1 VESTDLRQTVQQLSD
16 DLSWLESHCRDSP
29 ALADQAGQIRLASSI
44 IRNVVGPSLEGQAPE
59 PLHIVVVGGAGA
71 GKSTVVNFLTGC
83 NAAEANP
90 QAGFT
95 RHPVAFVPADAVV
108 TWAAYPGFLGTLQR
122 RTEDAPSSQDEDIW
136 QLRRMATEGKA
147 NPLGD
152 VVVWDCPDMTT
163 WVAGQY
169 VYRLIEASGLADLI
183 VYVASDE
190 RYNDEVPTQFLHML
204 VRTGK
209 PVMVCLTKMRES
221 QADPLVEHFRREVL
235 GRLPRGPSGLPVV
248 PVLAIPF
255 LKSEALDEPAG
266 TAAAK
271 YRVPLLNQAVVLLD
285 NPADSRKRT
294 VKVGMRW
301 LSTSTDGIL
310 AAARADLQSLDD
322 WRGMVQA
329 GQVDFDRRYKREYL
343 TGEKLSK
350 LDRAR
355 EELIDTIDLPGAGKI
370 LSTVLWVLRAPYRL
384 IRGLMSSILVR
395 PDGVNLAE
403 KEVLDSALRGWLDQ
417 LRAESLRRN
426 DRHPFWKHISNGFS
440 SGFGTRANEKFEV
453 DYRRFQLGAA
463 DAIDTD
469 SRSLTT
475 LLRTSPIL
483 LAAVRT
489 VKLMLDLVAIGV
501 GIWLAG
507 VTWWALLA
515 IPILVSLVHQGFELI
530 VWQLIESKRETVR
543 SRKQT
548 LISQTISGPLSEYLI
563 AWPSS
568 GGSAYERLQATLRR
582 VPEGIA
588 RLAGF
593 IQQREEAA
601 AAMPS
606 SAVTTAPAPGA
617 MSIIRG

>member
-1 VESTDLRQTVQQLSD
+1 MLVESIDLRQTVQQLGD
-16 DLSWLESHCRDSP
+16 DLSWLEAHCRNSP
-29 ALADQAGQIRLASSI
+29 SLADQAGQIRLASSI
-44 IRNVVGPSLEGQAPE
+44 VRNVVSPSLEGQASE
-59 PLHIVVVGGAGA
+59 PLHVVVVGGAGA
-71 GKSTVVNFLTGC
+71 GKSTVVNFLTGFDV
-83 NAAEANP
+83 AEANP

-95 RHPVAFVPADAVV
+95 RHPVAYVPDDAAV
-108 TWAAYPGFLGTLQR
+108 TWAAYPGFLGPLR
-122 RTEDAPSSQDEDIW
+122 RQTEDAPSDRDDDIW

-147 NPLGD
+147 NPLGE
-152 VVVWDCPDMTT
+152 VVIWDCPDMTT

-235 GRLPRGPSGLPVV
+235 GRLPRGPAGLPVV

-255 LKSEALDEPAG
+255 LKSEQLGDPSG
-266 TAAAK
+266 PAAAK
-271 YRVPLLNQAVVLLD
+271 YRVPLLNQAVVLLE
-285 NPADSRKRT
+285 NPSESRKRT

-301 LSTSTDGIL
+301 LTTSTDGIL

-322 WRGMVQA
+322 WRGMVQS
-329 GQVDFDRRYKREYL
+329 GQVEFDARYRREYL

-355 EELIDTIDLPGAGKI
+355 GELIDMIDLPGAGKI

-384 IRGLMSSILVR
+384 IRGLMNSVLVR

-426 DRHPFWKHISNGFS
+426 DRHPFWKHISDGFA
-440 SGFGTRANEKFEV
+440 SGSGTQAGEKFEV

-463 DAIDTD
+463 DAVDTD

-475 LLRTSPIL
+475 LLRTSPVL
-483 LAAVRT
+483 LAAVRV
-489 VKLMLDLVAIGV
+489 VKLVLDLIAVGV
-501 GIWLAG
+501 GVWVAG
-507 VTWWALLA
+507 LTWWALLA
-515 IPILVSLVHQGFELI
+515 IPVTVSLVHQGFELV
-530 VWQLIESKRETVR
+530 VWQLIERKRETVR

-548 LISQTISGPLSEYLI
+548 LISQTISGPMSEWLV
-563 AWPSS
+563 AWPST
-568 GGSAYERLQATLRR
+568 GGSAYEKLQATLRR

-588 RLAGF
+588 RLATLVEE
-593 IQQREEAA
+593 REKANAVGTTQAA
-601 AAMPS
+601 GGRSQP
-606 SAVTTAPAPGA
+606 VPHE
-617 MSIIRG
+617 